1 MFIQVELTDTYGGES
16 NYSWVRR
23 YRLEHKPGET
33 NRALMRRVKSALG
46 WSGIRCAVVNYGELI
61 DIRPAGAALVAFVTW
76 EE

>member
-1 MFIQVELTDTYGGES
+1 MFIQVELTDTYGGEA

-33 NRALMRRVKSALG
+33 NRALMRRVKAALG
-46 WSGIRCAVVNYGELI
+46 WSGIRCRVAHYGEMI

>member
-1 MFIQVELTDTYGGES
+1 MYIQVELTDTFDGES
-16 NYSWVRR
+16 NYSWVKR

-33 NRALMRRVKSALG
+33 DRALMRRVKSTLG
-46 WSGIRCAVVNYGELI
+46 WSGIRCRVSQHGEMI

>member
-1 MFIQVELTDTYGGES
+1 MYIQIELTDTFGGES
-16 NYSWVRR
+16 NYSWVKR

-33 NRALMRRVKSALG
+33 DRALMRRVKSALG
-46 WSGIRCAVVNYGELI
+46 WSGIRCRVSSLNYMI